1 MTMATN
7 LHPPSLSR
15 RSEAKADSILQ
26 LRPILIAG
34 PTAVGKS
41 EIALRLAEQLGGE
54 IISADSM
61 QVYRGLDIG
70 TAKPSPANRARVPHH
85 LIDICDLTES
95 FDAAQF
101 ARLAH
106 RTVAE
111 IQSRG
116 HVPVLCGGT
125 GLYFKAF
132 LEGLG
137 ETPPGDAKL
146 RAELEAAPLENLLA
160 ELHERD
166 PATFEKIDKKNP
178 RRVVRAVE
186 VIRLTGKPFSEQQSR
201 WGQTFPESRSAD
213 IPVRGFPGHSCPVS
227 AKADAVSPPHG
238 LATGKSPEP
247 ADKNVCPTS
256 IIVFTRSTED
266 LHTRIN
272 ARVDAMF
279 KRGLVYETRELLK
292 HGLAENKTA
301 MQAIGYRQVVE
312 HLRGE
317 RSLPETVELVKI
329 RTRQFAKRQLTW
341 FHAQKNV
348 EWIELKPDE
357 SLEKCAWKLCESFL
371 KSQSDGR

>member
-1 MTMATN
+1 MAKPY
-7 LHPPSLSR
+7 LPSLPR
-15 RSEAKADSILQ
+15 RSEAKAGPISHL
-26 LRPILIAG
+26 PILIAG
-34 PTAVGKS
+34 PTATGKS

-70 TAKPSPANRARVPHH
+70 TAKPSPAERARLPHH

-116 HVPVLCGGT
+116 HVPVLCGGS

-137 ETPPGDAKL
+137 EAPPADAGL

-160 ELHERD
+160 ELRERD
-166 PATFEKIDKKNP
+166 LAAYEKIDKKNP
-178 RRVVRAVE
+178 RRVIRAVE
-186 VIRLTGKPFSEQQSR
+186 VIRLTGKPFTEQRAAWNTPHASR
-201 WGQTFPESRSAD
+201 FT
-213 IPVRGFPGHSCPVS
+213 
-227 AKADAVSPPHG
+227 PHFF
-238 LATGKSPEP
+238 
-247 ADKNVCPTS
+247 C
-256 IIVFTRSTED
+256 FTRSPDD
-266 LHTRIN
+266 LRKRID

-279 KRGLVYETRELLK
+279 KRGLVDETRELLK
-292 HGLAENKTA
+292 RGLAENKTA

-312 HLRGE
+312 HLHGE
-317 RSLPETVELVKI
+317 RSLVETIELVKI

-341 FHAQKNV
+341 FRAQKNL
-348 EWIELKPDE
+348 EWIELNPDE
-357 SLEKCAWKLCESFL
+357 SLEAVAKEI
-371 KSQSDGR
+371 RTVI